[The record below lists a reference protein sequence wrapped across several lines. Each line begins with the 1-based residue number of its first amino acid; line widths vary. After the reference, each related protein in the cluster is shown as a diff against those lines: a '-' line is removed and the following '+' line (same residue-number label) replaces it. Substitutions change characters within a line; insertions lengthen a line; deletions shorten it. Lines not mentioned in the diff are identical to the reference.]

1 MLTMLI
7 VNSIVIY
14 KWHDNSDL
22 CSRKLNLQKM
32 KKGKTM
38 KSFNNKV
45 AAITGAGSGMGQQL
59 AVLLA
64 KAGCHLSI
72 SDVNEQGLAETLGL
86 IKAYDVR
93 VTSQKVNV
101 ADREQV
107 KAWAES
113 TLKDHGS
120 VNMIFNNAGVAL
132 GSTVEGSSY
141 QDLEWI
147 MGINF
152 WGVVYGT
159 KEFLPLLKKS
169 GEGHIINISSLFGL
183 TAQPTQSAYNSS
195 KFAVRGF
202 TESLRQELDIENCG
216 VSALCVHPGGI
227 RTNIANDARM
237 SESIKSLGMNPEKS
251 AKAFNKLL
259 RMPAAEAAEQILD
272 AVLKNKR
279 RLLIGNDAKAL
290 DIMQRILPQGYQKVT
305 AFATKLSKRL
315 EPK

>member
-1 MLTMLI
+1 
-7 VNSIVIY
+7 
-14 KWHDNSDL
+14 
-22 CSRKLNLQKM
+22 M
-32 KKGKTM
+32 KNFK
-38 KSFNNKV
+38 NKV

-72 SDVNEQGLAETLGL
+72 SDVNEKGLAETVELV
-86 IKAYDVR
+86 KPYNVR
-93 VTSQKVNV
+93 VTSKKVNV
-101 ADREQV
+101 AKLEEVR
-107 KAWAES
+107 AWAAD
-113 TLKDHGS
+113 TVQNHGS

-132 GSTVEGSSY
+132 GSTVEGANY
-141 QDLEWI
+141 EDLEWI
-147 MGINF
+147 MGINY
-152 WGVVYGT
+152 WGLVYGT
-159 KEFLPLLKKS
+159 KEFLSYIKKS
-169 GEGHIINISSLFGL
+169 GEGHIINTSSLFGL

-237 SESIKSLGMNPEKS
+237 NDSLKSLGMNPEKS

-259 RMPAAEAAEQILD
+259 RMPAEDASQQILD

-279 RLLIGNDAKAL
+279 RLLIGNDAKAIDL
-290 DIMQRILPQGYQKVT
+290 MQRILPTGYQKVT
-305 AFATKLSKRL
+305 ALATKLSKRL

>member
-1 MLTMLI
+1 
-7 VNSIVIY
+7 
-14 KWHDNSDL
+14 
-22 CSRKLNLQKM
+22 M
-32 KKGKTM
+32 KNFK
-38 KSFNNKV
+38 NKV

-64 KAGCHLSI
+64 KAGCHLSL
-72 SDVNEQGLAETLGL
+72 SDVNEKGLAETVELV
-86 IKAYDVR
+86 KPYNVR

-101 ADREQV
+101 ADRNQM
-107 KAWAES
+107 KQWAEA
-113 TLKDHGS
+113 TVQNHGS

-132 GSTVEGSSY
+132 GSTVEGASY
-141 QDLEWI
+141 EDLEWI
-147 MGINF
+147 MGINY

-159 KEFLPLLKKS
+159 KEFLPYIKKS
-169 GEGHIINISSLFGL
+169 GEGHIINTSSLFGL

-202 TESLRQELDIENCG
+202 TESLRQELDLEKCG

-237 SESIKSLGMNPEKS
+237 NDSLRSLGMNPEKS

-259 RMPAAEAAEQILD
+259 RMPAEEAAQQILD
-272 AVLKNKR
+272 AVLKDKR
-279 RLLIGNDAKAL
+279 RLLIGNDAKTL
-290 DIMQRILPQGYQKVT
+290 DIIQRILPTGYQKIT
-305 AFATKLSKRL
+305 GFATKFSKKL